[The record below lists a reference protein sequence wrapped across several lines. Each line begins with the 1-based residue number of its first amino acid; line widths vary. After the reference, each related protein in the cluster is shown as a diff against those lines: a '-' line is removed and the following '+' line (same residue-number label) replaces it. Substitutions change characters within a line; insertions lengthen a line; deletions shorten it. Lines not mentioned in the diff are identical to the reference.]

1 LPLTELQDPPPSCT
15 WGINRSEG
23 NKKKEQE
30 MRWQEKIWQMRGVYV
45 CQSGGEMAITDK
57 KVIAQR
63 TIINN

>member
-15 WGINRSEG
+15 WGINKSEG
-23 NKKKEQE
+23 NKKKGQE
-30 MRWQEKIWQMRGVYV
+30 KRWQTEVADDRYYV

-57 KVIAQR
+57 KVITQR